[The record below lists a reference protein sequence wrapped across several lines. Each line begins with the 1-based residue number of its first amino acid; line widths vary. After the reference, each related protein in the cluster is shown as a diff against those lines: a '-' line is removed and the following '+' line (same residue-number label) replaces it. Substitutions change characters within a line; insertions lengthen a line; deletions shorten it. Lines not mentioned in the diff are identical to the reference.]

1 MSRNRF
7 IKHRYTL
14 EELRSLPTLLVGQSD
29 DLKVETENVRI
40 WLSRCTVADGEP
52 YNNKVT
58 VEQYS
63 PNAGRLGRWEEV
75 ETYQAL

>member
-1 MSRNRF
+1 M
-7 IKHRYTL
+7 KRYSL
-14 EELRSLPTLLVGQSD
+14 KELQAMPTIEQGHFD
-29 DLKVETENVRI
+29 NLKVQTDTTKV

-58 VEQYS
+58 IEKLVRG
-63 PNAGRLGRWEEV
+63 AWTDV